1 MHPRFA
7 ALFPAPPA
15 LGVVSLTD
23 PEMRA
28 LAEASGA
35 TPEAIGWLHYWGQKY
50 PDFARFLGVGSFE
63 TGGGLEIAKNDPT
76 QHKALQDLSIEV
88 FGRRVCGILNDE
100 DVAKVRATACFLDDL
115 GFPLSNMVSPC
126 YSYPLLVLEYGRDVG
141 ADPIE
146 TAAVAASL
154 NAAGVFEVAMMSRF
168 YLESR
173 EAKLTD
179 LERVTTLARNLGEVS
194 TRLES
199 LADDKRSGGHG
210 LGSAVTSVQ
219 IEVAEL
225 VERTGKVGAVIDL
238 IRGIADQTN
247 LLALNATIEA
257 ARAGEQG
264 KGFAVVAS
272 EVKVLARSTKDSLS
286 SIGTLTDEIRT
297 GTERMAGAV
306 RIMDT
311 AAAQVRDDASL
322 VASIAE
328 QLVTNPG

>member
-1 MHPRFA
+1 MAFSP
-7 ALFPAPPA
+7 LSGVLPASPT
-15 LGVVSLTD
+15 LGAVSFSDTG
-23 PEMRA
+23 MRE
-28 LAEASGA
+28 LAEASGITA
-35 TPEAIGWLHYWGQKY
+35 ESVGWMKHWGEKY
-50 PDFARFLGVGSFE
+50 PDLVPHVARGSVESRGDDFSA
-63 TGGGLEIAKNDPT
+63 GQDRQVFIDMSIGLFT
-76 QHKALQDLSIEV
+76 
-88 FGRRVCGILNDE
+88 RRVGGIINDE
-100 DVAKVRATACFLDDL
+100 DVETVRATAYFLDEMGIAL
-115 GFPLSNMVSPC
+115 PTVIPSVNVQQA
-126 YSYPLLVLEYGRDVG
+126 LVLQFGHQVG
-141 ADPIE
+141 ADLAE
-146 TAAVAASL
+146 TVAVANGF
-154 NAAGVFEVAMMSRF
+154 NAWAVFEIAM
-168 YLESR
+168 
-173 EAKLTD
+173 D

-199 LADDKRSGGHG
+199 LADDKRTGGHG
-210 LGSAVTSVQ
+210 LGTAVMSVQ

-225 VERTGKVGAVIDL
+225 VERTSKVGAVIDL

-306 RIMDT
+306 EIMEL
-311 AAAQVRDDASL
+311 AAGQVREDASL

-328 QLVTNPG
+328 QLVTNSR